1 MRKKIILASRSP
13 RRIQLLTDL
22 GVSFTAVASDVPE
35 EIRGLEKPEAA
46 VMRISKA
53 KAEAV
58 AEKETGIIIAADTIV
73 QCQDEIMGKPKNESE
88 AYQQLRKLS
97 GREHVVLTGL
107 CVFDEKKDEAEV
119 QCETSKVFFRK
130 LSDEEINFYISTGE
144 PLDKAGS
151 YGIQG
156 RGALFVNRVEGCY
169 YNIVGLPL
177 TRLYLMLKKCGVDL
191 LGR

>member
-1 MRKKIILASRSP
+1 LRKKIILASRSP

>member
-1 MRKKIILASRSP
+1 
-13 RRIQLLTDL
+13 
-22 GVSFTAVASDVPE
+22 
-35 EIRGLEKPEAA
+35 
-46 VMRISKA
+46 
-53 KAEAV
+53 
-58 AEKETGIIIAADTIV
+58 
-73 QCQDEIMGKPKNESE
+73 MGKPKNESE

-107 CVFDEKKDEAEV
+107 CVFDEKKGEAEV

-130 LSDEEINFYISTGE
+130 LSNEEINFYISTRE

-156 RGALFVNRVEGCY
+156 RGALFVTRIEGCY

-191 LGR
+191 LGG